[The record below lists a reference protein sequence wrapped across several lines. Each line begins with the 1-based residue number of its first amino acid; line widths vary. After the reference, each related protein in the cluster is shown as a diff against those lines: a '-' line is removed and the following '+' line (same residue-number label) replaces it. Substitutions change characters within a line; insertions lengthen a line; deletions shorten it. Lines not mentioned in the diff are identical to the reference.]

1 MNDNRR
7 TPRGIA
13 SLDLLQPHAAKSVG
27 NAPSVVG
34 LAPTTGG
41 DILRSKRANRLR
53 LLLQK
58 PSS

>member
-27 NAPSVVG
+27 NAPPVVE

-41 DILRSKRANRLR
+41 DILCGQHPNRLGLFMR
-53 LLLQK
+53 MA
-58 PSS
+58 SS